1 MAVYRLENIV
11 HRYGGRPV
19 LSVEDWSVAE
29 GSITG
34 LYGPNGSGKSTLL
47 SLLGFI
53 EQPSAG
59 QIYFKGA
66 KTGPYNGD
74 IRRRVALMPQE
85 SYLLKRTVYQNIAYG
100 LRIRGDS
107 SNENKRVR
115 QALSTVG
122 LDADRFSKRRWY
134 ELSGGESRRAAL
146 AARLVLKPEVLLLDE
161 PTAGVDAA
169 SAQMMKKAAAD
180 AHLQHGTS
188 IIIASHDMQWLE
200 DICHDIVYMFSGKI
214 LGKGGKTFIFGP
226 WEKTG
231 PGLAARRMA
240 DGQVFEAQNA
250 PENPAGTAAAL
261 EPEDITIHASRKR
274 LPSGKS
280 ALKGTLMRLSLEK
293 HSGRVRASV
302 SVGHTEFIV
311 YPDPQT
317 LALHNHQPGA
327 SVWVAYHPDRVD
339 WYRVSADQHQAA
351 DARHP
356 DRF

>member
-1 MAVYRLENIV
+1 MDVYRLENIV
-11 HRYGGRPV
+11 QRYGGRPV

-34 LYGPNGSGKSTLL
+34 LYGPNGSGKSTLIK
-47 SLLGFI
+47 LLGFI

-66 KTGPYNGD
+66 RAGPYNGH
-74 IRRRVALMPQE
+74 IRARVSLMPQE
-85 SYLLKRTVYQNIAYG
+85 SYLLKRTVYKNIAYG
-100 LRIRGDS
+100 LRIRGDRA
-107 SNENKRVR
+107 NENNRVR

-122 LDADRFSKRRWY
+122 LDADRFAGRQWY
-134 ELSGGESRRAAL
+134 ELSGGETRRAAL

-180 AHLQHGTS
+180 AHLRHGTS
-188 IIIASHDMQWLE
+188 IVIASHDMQWLE
-200 DICHDIVYMFSGKI
+200 DICHDIIYMFSGKI

-226 WEKTG
+226 WEIEG
-231 PGLAARRMA
+231 PGLASRRMT

-250 PENPAGTAAAL
+250 PENPAGAAAVID
-261 EPEDITIHASRKR
+261 PADITIHASQKEVP
-274 LPSGKS
+274 LGKS
-280 ALKGTLMRLSLEK
+280 ALKGTLMRVSLEK

-311 YPDPQT
+311 YPGPQT
-317 LALHNHQPGA
+317 LARHNHQPGA
-327 SVWVAYHPDRVD
+327 VIWVAYPPDRVE

-356 DRF
+356 HGL